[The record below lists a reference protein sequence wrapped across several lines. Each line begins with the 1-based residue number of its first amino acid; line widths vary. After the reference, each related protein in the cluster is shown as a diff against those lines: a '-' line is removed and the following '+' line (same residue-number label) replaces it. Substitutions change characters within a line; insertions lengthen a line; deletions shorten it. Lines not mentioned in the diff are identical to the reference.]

1 LVGHPL
7 EKLVGP
13 PSLSLSRTVISR
25 IGVRSLLTQE
35 RDVIVKKSHHHTK
48 PTIMLIKAMMEQ
60 AKIPHVHVQEI
71 PFMQAAASEAA
82 NIGQASLR
90 LRHQA

>member
-1 LVGHPL
+1 MMNG
-7 EKLVGP
+7 
-13 PSLSLSRTVISR
+13 
-25 IGVRSLLTQE
+25 E
-35 RDVIVKKSHHHTK
+35 R
-48 PTIMLIKAMMEQ
+48 
-60 AKIPHVHVQEI
+60 KIPHVHVQEI